1 MKESDQYLESAFG
14 SISAVCYSTKDTQ
27 RNSYANG
34 FYVENSQ
41 IEGDIVECGIA
52 AGGNFAMMIEGVLC
66 ANAKTNKTFWGYDSF
81 IGIQLAG
88 SKDTEQAGIGAITH
102 DTNVPSD
109 QLLVS
114 SGITVHSK
122 QEVINNLK
130 KWGLWDKVSINLI
143 EGWVQKSMINSHP
156 QGKIAILRL
165 DMDVYDPTIFVLR
178 MLYDRVSTGG
188 VIIIDDWALEGVRV
202 AVQEFCKEK
211 GIVPHLKT
219 IENSTPVYWVKE

>member
-1 MKESDQYLESAFG
+1 MKEADQYLESAFG
-14 SISAVCYSTKDTQ
+14 GISAVCYSTKDTQ

-66 ANAKTNKTFWGYDSF
+66 ANAKTNRTFWGYDSF

-114 SGITVHSK
+114 SGITVHSE
-122 QEVINNLK
+122 QEVVNNLK
-130 KWGLWDKVSINLI
+130 KWGLYDKVKIKLVS
-143 EGWVQKSMINSHP
+143 GWVQKSMSEDSP
-156 QGKIAILRL
+156 EKIAILRL

-178 MLYDRVSTGG
+178 MLYDQISTGG